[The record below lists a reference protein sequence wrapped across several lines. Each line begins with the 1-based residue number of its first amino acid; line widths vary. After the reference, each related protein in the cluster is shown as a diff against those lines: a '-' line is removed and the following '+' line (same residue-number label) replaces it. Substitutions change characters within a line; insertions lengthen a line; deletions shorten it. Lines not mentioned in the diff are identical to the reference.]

1 MPDWITWLIIGIY
14 GIAMLFIF
22 AYSIVQL
29 RLLVNYRRSLKSQTN
44 APPLQKELPSI
55 LVQLPVYNELYV
67 VERLIDAATQLDY
80 PHEKL
85 EIQLLDDSSDES
97 FEIAQERVAFWQ
109 KSGINIRQ
117 IKRPVRTGFKAGAL
131 QYGMDDS
138 DSDLVAIFD
147 ADFIPSTD
155 FLLKTIAYFQNP
167 EIGMVQTRW
176 GHLNRNYSLLTR
188 VQAFALDAHFTVEQT
203 GRNAAF
209 HFINFNGTAGIWRRE
224 CILDAGGWSADMAP
238 VAREVRYPAVDA
250 VSIRRATRQNGR
262 SRRRAKATCRITLR
276 ESHPLRREPIQIRRL
291 NAVVTV
297 ASQISPAEIV
307 GEKDHDVGAINSSGI
322 RFQIERKLL
331 VRTSHHFG
339 QRRLLVVDD
348 RHRLLNSGKTR
359 LRFAKR
365 GDVDFVVPGQGTLPG
380 GRVAQHKLTRA
391 VRHRRRRTCRLIPG
405 DDRQKTNGCV
415 RQGIPVQRHDSRHMD
430 KIRLVI
436 RTPYRRSQQRRKPS
450 HRSQSQVE
458 PVKASSTG
466 TFNHQPTSLN
476 SSNFSTG
483 VLPGSI
489 LGRAAAKPDPSLG
502 FRSGRDRVRQTWM
515 APKS

>member
-29 RLLVNYRRSLKSQTN
+29 RLLVNYRKSLKSQTN

-224 CILDAGGWSADMAP
+224 CILDAGGWSADTLT
-238 VAREVRYPAVDA
+238 EDLDLSY
-250 VSIRRATRQNGR
+250 RAQLKGWKFKFLENI
-262 SRRRAKATCRITLR
+262 C
-276 ESHPLRREPIQIRRL
+276 
-291 NAVVTV
+291 
-297 ASQISPAEIV
+297 SPAELPA
-307 GEKDHDVGAINSSGI
+307 EMNALKNQQYRWNKGAAECASKHLGNVLKNG
-322 RFQIERKLL
+322 KLTL
-331 VRTSHHFG
+331 STRTHALFH
-339 QRRLLVVDD
+339 
-348 RHRLLNSGKTR
+348 LLNSSVFIWILTCAILSFPLVLIKIAHPELKTMFYIGSI
-359 LRFAKR
+359 LLISFGILAAFYFTSYKN
-365 GDVDFVVPGQGTLPG
+365 VDNERKSIDFFWLYPAFLSVSMGMSL
-380 GRVAQHKLTRA
+380 HNTRA
-391 VRHRRRRTCRLIPG
+391 VLQG
-405 DDRQKTNGCV
+405 YFGKKT
-415 RQGIPVQRHDSRHMD
+415 PF
-430 KIRLVI
+430 I
-436 RTPYRRSQQRRKPS
+436 RTPKWNL
-450 HRSQSQVE
+450 V
-458 PVKASSTG
+458 G
-466 TFNHQPTSLN
+466 
-476 SSNFSTG
+476 
-483 VLPGSI
+483 
-489 LGRAAAKPDPSLG
+489 
-502 FRSGRDRVRQTWM
+502 RSGSWGTKQYLDYRISIYSLLEGILAIYFLGALIYEINVGEWGFVLLHFMLLFGFSFVFFMSVKHSLLKIDGS
-515 APKS
+515 K